1 MWVPLQVGS
10 RIPSEIRFAI
20 CRLKSKALGRVTAGV
35 SHGSIP
41 LIIHQVIDHVLA
53 SNTLQ

>member
-10 RIPSEIRFAI
+10 RIPSEIRLAI
-20 CRLKSKALGRVTAGV
+20 CRLKSKALGRVTAGA
-35 SHGSIP
+35 SHGSIS